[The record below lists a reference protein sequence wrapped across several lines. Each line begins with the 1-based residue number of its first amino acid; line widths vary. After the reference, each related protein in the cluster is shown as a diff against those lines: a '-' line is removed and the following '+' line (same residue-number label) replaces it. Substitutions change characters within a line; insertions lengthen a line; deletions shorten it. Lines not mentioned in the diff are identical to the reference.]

1 MRKRIISLCLAVC
14 MMCGSLWG
22 CSGTGQPDE
31 TGSTKKN
38 QEETVSQT
46 DNGPKGRYV
55 ESTISIPLE
64 DGEQVS
70 DIIQTEENVLE
81 LYTIKDKTAFRYQWT
96 GENWEKQDDSLLEGV
111 TFPYDMLHMVYG
123 EDGNRYVVYPD
134 GEDYK
139 TYMRKLAEGQEPQA
153 LLEDVFSVVND
164 RGYYDVRP
172 DFAAVA
178 QDGSILLSVNQE
190 TRVYS
195 PKGEL
200 LFSMPQEVSSM
211 EWKTAGLL
219 DGKQY
224 ITLGN
229 RAYLLYDISHASA
242 TAAGEIPCQSTA
254 TQDIY
259 APMASDGSGG
269 IYIANPGG
277 IHHMSQGGTLWE
289 TVADGNLNS
298 LSLPSAYIKKLFLG
312 ANDDFYVWMSQSEV
326 DEIKYYTY
334 DSQMPS
340 VPSNTLTVYG
350 LDLEKLDTIRQ
361 AASMFQLKHPE
372 MRVELID
379 GQAESG
385 SATVSDTIR
394 TLNTEL
400 LAGNG
405 ADILVLDGLP
415 VDSYVEKGVLENL
428 KGLLEPMMSSGE
440 LMSSVSAPYTRED
453 GSIYQ
458 IPSRMI
464 LYTVSGEQA
473 AIDSLST
480 MESMRRYQSDPSH
493 LPLRAKTIYE
503 NLTRQILSF
512 YYEEIVDSQ
521 TGRPRPGK
529 IKEMLETVKVLGEAC
544 GAKVSFDE
552 SEDGG
557 RGYVYN
563 IIPGMDGL
571 LNSEFDRLDREM
583 SALSIDKIKGLYD
596 TILPLAVQKK
606 HGYRMESLNGAYEPV
621 GTLGINQASPRKE
634 LAGEFLLFLLGAEV
648 QSSDLSDGLPVNT
661 QAVDAWIDMESQG
674 SIGVSGDDDYMLSGE
689 WPSKE
694 ECQTLFDVAAQA
706 DKPVRTDRVLMEI
719 IINETKGY
727 FDGSLS
733 LEQAAQNAQ
742 NKADLYFS
750 E

>member
-1 MRKRIISLCLAVC
+1 MRKRIISLCLAAC

-31 TGSTKKN
+31 TGDTKKK
-38 QEETVSQT
+38 QEETVSQA

-55 ESTISIPLE
+55 ESSINIPLE
-64 DGEQVS
+64 DGEQVA
-70 DIIQTEENVLE
+70 DIIQIEGNVLE
-81 LYTIKDKTAFRYQWT
+81 LYTIKNKTAFRYQWT
-96 GENWEKQDDSLLEGV
+96 GESWEKQDDSLLEGV
-111 TFPYDMLHMVYG
+111 TIPYDVLHMVYG
-123 EDGNRYVVYPD
+123 EDGNRYAVYPD

-139 TYMRKLAEGQEPQA
+139 TCMLKLAEGQEPEA
-153 LLEDVFSVVND
+153 VLENVFSVVNE

-172 DFAAVA
+172 DFAVVA
-178 QDGSILLSVNQE
+178 EDGSILLSVNRE
-190 TRVYS
+190 TRVYN
-195 PKGEL
+195 PQGEF
-200 LFSMPQEVSSM
+200 LFSMPQEGSSM
-211 EWKTAGLL
+211 EWRSSGLL

-229 RAYLLYDISHASA
+229 NAYLLYDISRSSA
-242 TAAGEIPCQSTA
+242 TAVGEIPCQSTGMGE
-254 TQDIY
+254 IY

-269 IYIANPGG
+269 IYIANSNG
-277 IHHMSQGGTLWE
+277 IHHMSQGGTMWE

-298 LSLPSAYIKKLFLG
+298 LSLPSAYIKKLFPG
-312 ANDDFYVWMSQSEV
+312 GKDDFYVWLSQAEA

-334 DSQMPS
+334 DSQVPS

-361 AASMFQLKHPE
+361 AATMFQLKHPDV
-372 MRVELID
+372 RVELID
-379 GQAESG
+379 GQAGSG
-385 SATVSDTIR
+385 STTISDTIR

-405 ADILVLDGLP
+405 ADLLVLDGLP
-415 VDSYVEKGVLENL
+415 VDSYIEKGVLENL
-428 KGLLEPMMSSGE
+428 KGLLDPMMSSGE
-440 LMSSVSAPYTRED
+440 LMSSALGPYTTDD
-453 GSIYQ
+453 GGIYQ
-458 IPSRMI
+458 IPTRMV
-464 LYTVSGEQA
+464 LYTVSGEQE
-473 AIDSLST
+473 AIDSLAT
-480 MESMRRYQSDPSH
+480 MESMRSYQSDPTR

-503 NLTRQILSF
+503 NLARQIMSL
-512 YYEEIVDSQ
+512 YYEEIVDRQ

-529 IKEMLETVKVLGEAC
+529 IEEMLETVKILGEAC

-563 IIPGMDGL
+563 MQMGMDGL
-571 LNSEFDRLDREM
+571 IGSEYDRLDRKM
-583 SALSIDKIKGLYD
+583 SAISIDKISGLYD

-606 HGYRMESLNGAYEPV
+606 HGYRMESLNGAYEPI

-634 LAGEFLLFLLGAEV
+634 LASEFLLFVLGAEV

-661 QAVDAWIDMESQG
+661 QAVKAWMEIESKANI
-674 SIGVSGDDDYMLSGE
+674 SVSGDDDYVLSGE
-689 WPSKE
+689 WPTKE
-694 ECQTLFDVAAQA
+694 ECRMLFDVAAQA
-706 DKPVRTDRVLMEI
+706 DQPVMPDRVLMEI
-719 IINETKGY
+719 VINETKGY

>member
-14 MMCGSLWG
+14 MTCGSLWG

-38 QEETVSQT
+38 QEGPVSQT

-55 ESTISIPLE
+55 ESSIRIPLE
-64 DGEQVS
+64 DGEQVA
-70 DIIQTEENVLE
+70 DIIQAEENVLE
-81 LYTIKDKTAFRYQWT
+81 LYTIKDKTAFRYRWT
-96 GENWEKQDDSLLEGV
+96 GERWEKQNDSLLEGV
-111 TFPYDMLHMVYG
+111 TFPYDVLHMVCG

-139 TYMRKLAEGQEPQA
+139 TSMLKLAEGQEPLA
-153 LLEDVFSVVND
+153 LLEDVFSAVND

-178 QDGSILLSVNQE
+178 QDGSILLSVNRE
-190 TRVYS
+190 TRVYN
-195 PKGEL
+195 PQGKL
-200 LFSMPQEVSSM
+200 LFTMPQESSSM
-211 EWKTAGLL
+211 EWKSAGLL

-224 ITLGN
+224 ITLGS
-229 RAYLLYDISHASA
+229 RAYLLYDISRASA
-242 TAAGEIPCQSTA
+242 AAVGEIPCQSAVTE
-254 TQDIY
+254 DLY

-269 IYIANPGG
+269 IYIANPNG
-277 IHHMSQGGTLWE
+277 IHHMSQGGTIWE

-312 ANDDFYVWMSQSEV
+312 GKDDFYVWLSQADK
-326 DEIKYYTY
+326 DEIKHYTY

-361 AASMFQLKHPE
+361 AASMFQLKHPDV
-372 MRVELID
+372 RVELID
-379 GQAESG
+379 GQAGNG
-385 SATVSDTIR
+385 STTIADTIR

-405 ADILVLDGLP
+405 ADLLVLDGLP
-415 VDSYVEKGVLENL
+415 VDSYIEKGVLENL
-428 KGLLEPMMSSGE
+428 KGLLEPMISSGE
-440 LMSSVSAPYTRED
+440 LMASASGPYTMDD
-453 GSIYQ
+453 GGIYQ
-458 IPSRMI
+458 IPTRMI

-473 AIDSLST
+473 AIDSLAT
-480 MESMRRYQSDPSH
+480 MESMRNYQSDPAH
-493 LPLRAKTIYE
+493 LPLRTKTIYE
-503 NLTRQILSF
+503 NLTRQIMSL
-512 YYEEIVDSQ
+512 YYEEIVDRQ
-521 TGRPRPGK
+521 TGRLRPGK
-529 IKEMLETVKVLGEAC
+529 IEEMLETVKVLGEAC

-563 IIPGMDGL
+563 MQSGMDGL
-571 LNSEFDRLDREM
+571 IGSEYDRLDRKM
-583 SALSIDKIKGLYD
+583 SAISIDKIGGLYD

-621 GTLGINQASPRKE
+621 GTLGINQASPNKE
-634 LAGEFLLFLLGAEV
+634 LAGEFLLFVLGAEI

-661 QAVDAWIDMESQG
+661 QAVDAWINMESQG
-674 SIGVSGDDDYMLSGE
+674 SIGVSGDDDYTLSGE

-694 ECQTLFDVAAQA
+694 ECRMLFDVAAGVNQ
-706 DKPVRTDRVLMEI
+706 PVMPDRVLMEI

-727 FDGSLS
+727 FDKSLS

-742 NKADLYFS
+742 NKAELYFS